1 MSRIYAGGN
10 RATAVANIKADVAA
24 YISFDA
30 SGRKVVDVDG
40 LWGYLVAQGQAI
52 ITDAEYVSPATAAT
66 AAAAMKTINGRDMA
80 QQLADLIGP
89 QRWSSR
95 PDWPTNTQQL
105 TGGTQAAAVK
115 SALAEVARQAAAVT
129 AYYTDISN
137 RLGTIL
143 TESYYRLGV
152 DSAVPKGV
160 ERIIDSRFYRYTY
173 VSDRGEESAPS
184 PISALVEVDQN
195 DTVDV
200 TVSAP
205 PSGRNITHYRPYRS
219 NVGNDSVQFQ
229 YVPHPSDAAGWP
241 IATLTL
247 TDDKKATELREENKT
262 LTWAE
267 PPATLC
273 GLTEGANGGMGGF
286 ISGSNIACFCVN
298 YFGYAWPIEYRKTTA
313 WPIVAMGSFDQTY
326 VVLTRGRPYYMTGA
340 DSASLDSR
348 KMDSEQA
355 CVSALSVV
363 NVPGG
368 VMYASA
374 DGICLADANG
384 IRVITGPG
392 GFDVFDLET
401 WRALVP
407 SSIVATYYEG
417 CYLFRYNTGSVTG
430 TYLLSLTDG
439 KLVTADVSASA
450 FYRDLVTDT
459 VYSASGTA
467 INALFAGNT
476 RRTAIYKSPRIVLP
490 AYASMAWAQAD
501 SDYASNVTVKSYGNG
516 TLLNT
521 ATLSNRLPKR
531 HARGRFNEW
540 ELQIEAA
547 VAVTSATMASSTE
560 EIKAV

>member
-1 MSRIYAGGN
+1 MSRIYANGV
-10 RATAVANIKADVAA
+10 RATAIANIKADVAA

-40 LWGYLVAQGQAI
+40 LWAYLVAQGQDI
-52 ITDAEYVSPATAAT
+52 IDDAEYVGTATAAT
-66 AAAAMKTINGRDMA
+66 AAAALKTMNGRAIA
-80 QQLADLIGP
+80 QQLADAIGP
-89 QRWSSR
+89 AVWANHPQ
-95 PDWPTNTQQL
+95 WPTNTNVI
-105 TGGTQAAAVK
+105 TGGTQAGAVK
-115 SALAEVARQAAAVT
+115 SVLAELKTLGAAVT
-129 AYYTDISN
+129 AYYGAIEN
-137 RLGTIL
+137 RLATIL
-143 TESYYRLGV
+143 TEAYYRLGI
-152 DSAVPKGV
+152 DAAVPKGI
-160 ERIIDSRFYRYTY
+160 ERIIDTRFYRYTY
-173 VSDRGEESAPS
+173 ISDRGEESAPS
-184 PISALVEVDQN
+184 PISELVEVDQN

-200 TVSAP
+200 TVTAP
-205 PSGRNITHYRPYRS
+205 PSGRNVTHFRPYRS

-229 YVPHPSDAAGWP
+229 YVPHPSDSAGWP

-247 TDDKKATELREENKT
+247 TDDKKSEELRDDLKT
-262 LTWAE
+262 LTWLE

-298 YFGYAWPIEYRKTTA
+298 YFGYAWPNEYRKTTA

-348 KMDSEQA
+348 KMDSDQA

-374 DGICLADANG
+374 DGVCLADANG

-392 GFDVFDLET
+392 GYDVFDLES

-417 CYLFRYNTGSVTG
+417 SYLFRYNTGSVTG

-439 KLVTADVSASA
+439 KLTTADVSASA

-459 VYSASGTA
+459 VYAANGTA
-467 INALFAGNT
+467 INSLFTGNT
-476 RRTAIYKSPRIVLP
+476 RRSAVYKTPRIVLP

-521 ATLSNRLPKR
+521 ATLSSRLPKR

-547 VAVTSATMASSTE
+547 VAVTSATVASSTE
-560 EIKAV
+560 EMKAV